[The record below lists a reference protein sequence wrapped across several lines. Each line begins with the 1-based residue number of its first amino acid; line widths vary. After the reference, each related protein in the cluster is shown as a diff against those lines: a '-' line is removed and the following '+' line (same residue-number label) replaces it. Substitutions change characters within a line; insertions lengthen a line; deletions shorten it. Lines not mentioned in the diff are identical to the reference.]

1 MARGYFAPREDRP
14 GYSQYRPLRARR
26 SRCRHPRPPELAQ
39 PDLSA
44 LRIERAGTQTARGS
58 RRKRITRWALVLAA
72 ILAAALIA
80 YAYRPAVHVD
90 LGTAAQT
97 YPSQAYTVLNA
108 TGYVVAQRKAAVA
121 SKATGRLEWLGVRE
135 GSVVKRGEILARLE
149 NRDVTAQMEQ
159 AAANIKVAEANFQQ
173 GQAEL
178 KEAERALKRS
188 AELLE
193 KNFVSPAAHDTAIAR
208 HARAQA
214 GIAGFNA
221 AIAAARANYRAA
233 EVAVE
238 QTLIRAPFDGVV
250 LTKNANV
257 GDVITPFS
265 SALGSQA
272 AVVTMADMSTLEVEA
287 DVSEANISKV
297 RVGQPAEI
305 QLDALPESRFR
316 GEVHRLV
323 PTVDR
328 SKATVTVKIR
338 FVENDPRVLPEMSA
352 KVAFLSKDV
361 PKSENVPQVA
371 VPASAIVERGGRKVV
386 YMLKDGRAVETPVQ
400 AGSAIGDLV
409 QVTGVRA
416 GEKVVLKPSE
426 RVRDGAAVSTATK

>member
-1 MARGYFAPREDRP
+1 LSE
-14 GYSQYRPLRARR
+14 
-26 SRCRHPRPPELAQ
+26 
-39 PDLSA
+39 PDLSR
-44 LRIERAGTQTARGS
+44 LRIERGVTREAAGS
-58 RRKRITRWALVLAA
+58 RRKSRIVRWALV
-72 ILAAALIA
+72 AAAVAIA
-80 YAYRPAVHVD
+80 VALGIAYRPAVQVE
-90 LGTAAQT
+90 LGTAAQL
-97 YPSQAYTVLNA
+97 YPSQTYTVLNS

-135 GSVVKRGEILARLE
+135 GSKVRSGEMVARLE
-149 NRDVTAQMEQ
+149 NRDVSAQMQQ
-159 AAANIKVAEANFQQ
+159 AAANIKVAQANLEQ

-178 KEAERALKRS
+178 QDAERQLNRS

-193 KNFVSPAAHDTAIAR
+193 KKFVSPAAHDTAVAR
-208 HARAQA
+208 HARAVAAISGQRA
-214 GIAGFNA
+214 GIAA
-221 AIAAARANYRAA
+221 AEANYRAA
-233 EVAVE
+233 QVAVE

-287 DVSEANISKV
+287 DVAEGNIGKV
-297 RVGQPAEI
+297 KIGQPTEI

-338 FVENDPRVLPEMSA
+338 FREIDPRILPEMSA
-352 KVAFLSKDV
+352 KVAFLSREI
-361 PKSENVPQVA
+361 PQQENSPHVA

-386 YMLKDGRAVETPVQ
+386 YVVRDGKAVEVAVTTG
-400 AGSAIGDLV
+400 AAAGDLM
-409 QVTGVRA
+409 QVSGVSA
-416 GEKVVLKPSE
+416 GDRVVLKPSE
-426 RVRDGAAVSTATK
+426 RVRDGAVVATASK